1 MALGTLNDTLGEYQP
16 LDRAG
21 LRLHHGPA
29 IQDRVSLEGVDLLSR
44 LLRRGSVFTG
54 VFDILALVAA
64 ATFAGSISSIGLTYI
79 VLAFLTLVTSDA
91 YQTPITLRA
100 LDEAPRLLKLLSVP
114 LVLLAPFA
122 IRWGVDRRL
131 FIQALLTIAALVAA
145 RIISYAILRW
155 ARRSRHLVDEAV
167 ILGAGDVGTE
177 LAGIFLDHG
186 EYGITPIGFLD
197 SVPARLPL
205 PLLGDVDD
213 LQEVLKQ
220 RNVKRVIVAFG
231 PTREAELVT
240 VLRTAMRHRVDVHIV
255 PRFFDVGISPEGSN
269 IDDIRG
275 IPLYRVR
282 RAALRTRAWWLK
294 RVLDVAV
301 GGVLCLISAPVM
313 AAIAIA
319 VRLTSPGPILFR
331 QDRVGQDGHSIEV
344 LKFRT
349 MHVNDDSDTKWSVE
363 VESRFTPIGQFLR
376 KTSLDELPQFFS
388 ILKGDM
394 SLVGPRPERP
404 FFVEQFSDDVDGYS
418 DRHRVP
424 VGLTGWAQVHG
435 LRGDTSIEERA
446 RFDNQYIE
454 HWSFWRDIVILVRTV
469 GEVVRNARS
478 DQR

>member
-1 MALGTLNDTLGEYQP
+1 MFIGA
-16 LDRAG
+16 
-21 LRLHHGPA
+21 
-29 IQDRVSLEGVDLLSR
+29 
-44 LLRRGSVFTG
+44 
-54 VFDILALVAA
+54 FDVLALFGAA
-64 ATFAGSISSIGLTYI
+64 ALAGSDSSIGLAYI
-79 VLAFLTLVTSDA
+79 TLAFLTLVTSDA
-91 YQTPITLRA
+91 YETPISLRA
-100 LDEAPRLLKLLSVP
+100 LDEAPRLLKLLAVP
-114 LVLLAPFA
+114 LVLLAPLA

-131 FIQALLTIAALVAA
+131 FTQALLAIAGLVAA
-145 RIISYAILRW
+145 RIVSYAVLRW
-155 ARRSRHLVDEAV
+155 ARRRRHLVDEAV

-177 LAGIFLDHG
+177 LAEIFLEHG
-186 EYGITPIGFLD
+186 EYGIAPIGFLD

-220 RNVKRVIVAFG
+220 RSIKRVIVAFG

-294 RVLDVAV
+294 RVLDVTV
-301 GGVLCLISAPVM
+301 GGLLCLISAPVM
-313 AAIAIA
+313 AVIATA

-331 QDRVGQDGHSIEV
+331 QSRVGQDGHSIEV

-349 MHVNDDSDTKWSVE
+349 LHVNDDSDTKWSVE
-363 VESRFTPIGQFLR
+363 VANRFTPVGQFLR

-446 RFDNQYIE
+446 RFDNHYIE

-469 GEVVRNARS
+469 GEVVRSAKS
-478 DQR
+478 G